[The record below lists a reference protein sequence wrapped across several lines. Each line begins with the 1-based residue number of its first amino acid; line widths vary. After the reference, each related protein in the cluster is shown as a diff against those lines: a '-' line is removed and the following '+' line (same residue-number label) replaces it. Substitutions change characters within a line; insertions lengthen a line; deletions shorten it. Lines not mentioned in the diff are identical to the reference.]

1 MWILIRRYHSLGIK
15 LIKILV
21 YYRGKGM
28 SSPEELVLEAE
39 RAVNAAT
46 EKNVILRVFGGVAI
60 RVHCPSTSKSPLL
73 REIADVD
80 FFGLSKQSGKIQM
93 VFKELGYIPAV
104 RFNAVRG
111 RTRLLFYEPKTN
123 KQRDIFLDTFDMC
136 HCFDLRKRLTLE
148 PFTIPLTNL
157 FLTKLQIIELNE
169 RDYKDLISLL
179 LDHEVG
185 EEEAMEVI
193 NGAYI
198 ATLCAKDWG
207 MWKTFTR
214 NLEWITYYVEK
225 SQLQPLDQKFVK
237 ERIDKLR
244 KMIDVKP
251 KSVAWKL
258 RSTIGERM
266 LWYNPVEE
274 VAKTIKFE

>member
-1 MWILIRRYHSLGIK
+1 MKMIVVGD
-15 LIKILV
+15 
-21 YYRGKGM
+21 KGM

-46 EKNVILRVFGGVAI
+46 ERNVILRVFGGVAI
-60 RVHCPSTSKSPLL
+60 RAHCPSASKSPLL

-80 FFGLSKQSGKIQM
+80 FFGLSKQSGEIQK

-111 RTRLLFYEPKTN
+111 RSRLLFYEPKTN

-136 HCFDLRKRLTLE
+136 HHFDMRKRLTLE
-148 PFTIPLTNL
+148 PFTIPLTDL
-157 FLTKLQIIELNE
+157 FLTKLQIIEMNK

-179 LDHEVG
+179 LDHEIG
-185 EEEAMEVI
+185 EGDAEEVI

-198 ATLCAKDWG
+198 TMLSAKDWG

-214 NLEWITYYVEK
+214 NLEWIASYVEK
-225 SQLQPLDQKFVK
+225 SQLLPPAQKIVK

-244 KMIDVKP
+244 EMIDARP
-251 KSVAWKL
+251 KSISWKL
-258 RSTIGERM
+258 RNTIGERM
-266 LWYNPVEE
+266 LWYDSVEE